1 MTIAAVLLAA
11 GAGTRF
17 DGPADKLRA
26 DVLGTPVLRRSVEA
40 VLSAGYDEVIV
51 VVGND
56 PFEDVL
62 PDSVTVVECESWQEG
77 QSHSLQAGV
86 AAARERGHDAI
97 VVGLGDQPLVGAGTW
112 RALRSEASSPIVAT
126 TYAGQRRPPTRLNAS
141 VWGMLP
147 ETGDAGARDVLVN
160 GPDLVTEVS
169 SAGYSNDVDT
179 KEALEIVRERATD
192 LEAVVE
198 LLGREP
204 MGHFDVVVRDEHDR
218 PVVLKNY
225 PLLAGGRPMPTLYW
239 LCGDR
244 ESTLV
249 GRLES
254 MKGVRRAEADVGLDA
269 ISAAHERYRVER
281 DQLLDDSGAD
291 PKHRPTGGV
300 GGTRQ
305 GVKCLHAHYGWWLAG
320 GDDPVGQWVSEHLHE
335 VDRPHWPS
343 QPHIEQVVNEE
354 E

>member
-1 MTIAAVLLAA
+1 MTIAAVVLAA

-17 DGPADKLRA
+17 AGPGDKLRA

-40 VLSAGYDEVIV
+40 VMRAGYDDVIV
-51 VVGND
+51 VVGDD
-56 PFEDVL
+56 PLDDVL
-62 PDSVTVVECESWQEG
+62 PDGVTVVQCETWREG

-86 AAARERGHDAI
+86 AAARELGHDAV
-97 VVGLGDQPLVGAGTW
+97 VVGLGDQPLVGTASW
-112 RALRSEASSPIVAT
+112 RALYSEASSPIVAT
-126 TYAGQRRPPTRLNAS
+126 TYAGQRRPPTRLDAS
-141 VWGMLP
+141 VWGLLP

-160 GPDLVTEVS
+160 SPDLVTEIA
-169 SAGYSNDVDT
+169 SAGYPNDVDT
-179 KEALEIVRERATD
+179 EEALEIVRQRAAD
-192 LEAVVE
+192 VEAVVE

-204 MGHFDVVVRDEHDR
+204 MGHFDVVARDEDDR
-218 PVVLKNY
+218 PVVLKNF
-225 PLLAGGRPMPTLYW
+225 PLLASGRPMPTLYW

-244 ESTLV
+244 ESILV

-254 MKGVRRAEADVGLDA
+254 MKGVRRAEADIGLDA
-269 ISAAHERYRVER
+269 IGAAHERYSVER
-281 DQLLDDSGAD
+281 DQLLEDSCAN

-320 GDDPVGQWVSEHLHE
+320 GDDPVGQWVFEHLHE
-335 VDRPHWPS
+335 VDTPNWPS
-343 QPHIEQVVNEE
+343 VPRVEQVVNEE